1 MMITLQKRPRLLRLV
16 IIVAFIGLY
25 MVINPM
31 LQPKPVTRSDD
42 FQFNDWMRYFMR
54 QPGYTVE
61 YMDVDTFKESVD
73 IATQVQ
79 TISAIADHLTL
90 FSLGPDYEEAYRGA
104 VRTGRS
110 GVINEAL
117 KVRLAGD
124 YPATVYYDDERL
136 SVFYIGLG
144 SDPDLSYGYYT
155 RLK

>member
-1 MMITLQKRPRLLRLV
+1 
-16 IIVAFIGLY
+16 
-25 MVINPM
+25 
-31 LQPKPVTRSDD
+31 
-42 FQFNDWMRYFMR
+42 MR

-61 YMDVDTFKESVD
+61 YMDFDTFEESVD
-73 IATQVQ
+73 SVTQVQ

-117 KVRLAGD
+117 KVRSSGD

-136 SVFYIGLG
+136 SVFYIGSG
-144 SDPDLSYGYYT
+144 SDPDLSYGYFT